1 MKVILIEDV
10 KGKGKAG
17 DIVTVNDGYA
27 RNFLFPK
34 NLAKE
39 ANATNLNAATL
50 AKNAA
55 AHKKQVER
63 QEAAELAKKIDGLT
77 VHIQAKCG
85 DSQEKLFGAITS
97 KEISAALLS
106 EHGIEMDKKKIV
118 LGNNIKVTGEYP
130 VTIRVYPEIT
140 AKIQVIVSK
149 AQ

>member
-17 DIVTVNDGYA
+17 DIVNVSDGYA

-39 ANATNLNAATL
+39 ANTTNLNAATL

-55 AHKKQVER
+55 LHKKQVER
-63 QEAAELAKKIDGLT
+63 QEAAELAKKIEGLT

-97 KEISAALLS
+97 KEIAAALLS
-106 EHGIEMDKKKIV
+106 EHGIEIDKKKIV
-118 LGNNIKVTGEYP
+118 LANNIKVTGEYP

-140 AKIQVIVSK
+140 AKIQVLVSK
-149 AQ
+149 AE

>member
-17 DIVTVNDGYA
+17 DIVNVSDGYA

-39 ANATNLNAATL
+39 ANTTNLNAATL

-55 AHKKQVER
+55 LHKKQVER
-63 QEAAELAKKIDGLT
+63 QEAAELAKKIEGLT

-85 DSQEKLFGAITS
+85 ESQDKLFGAITS
-97 KEISAALLS
+97 KEIAAALLS

-118 LGNNIKVTGEYP
+118 LANNIKVTGEYP

-140 AKIQVIVSK
+140 AKIQVLVSK
-149 AQ
+149 AE

>member
-17 DIVTVNDGYA
+17 DIVNVSDGYA

-39 ANATNLNAATL
+39 ANTTNLNAATL

-55 AHKKQVER
+55 LHKKQVER
-63 QEAAELAKKIDGLT
+63 QEAAELAKKIEGLT

-97 KEISAALLS
+97 KEIAAALLS

-118 LGNNIKVTGEYP
+118 LANNIKVTGEYP

-140 AKIQVIVSK
+140 AKIQVLVSK
-149 AQ
+149 AE

>member
-17 DIVTVNDGYA
+17 DIVNVSDGYA

-39 ANATNLNAATL
+39 ANTTNLNAATL

-55 AHKKQVER
+55 LHKKQVER
-63 QEAAELAKKIDGLT
+63 QEAAELAKKIEGLT

-85 DSQEKLFGAITS
+85 ESQDKLFGAITS
-97 KEISAALLS
+97 KEIAAALLS
-106 EHGIEMDKKKIV
+106 EHVIEMDKKKIV
-118 LGNNIKVTGEYP
+118 LANNIKVTGEYP

-140 AKIQVIVSK
+140 AKIQVLVSK
-149 AQ
+149 AE

>member
-63 QEAAELAKKIDGLT
+63 QEAAELAKKIDGLI

-118 LGNNIKVTGEYP
+118 LGNNIKVTGEYT

-149 AQ
+149 AE